1 MGESVYYKY
10 PQGSQFSSKGCPLP
24 GFVYNFLK
32 NKLQAIVHILTWLIS
47 QRLTQCSFCS
57 TISTQAASFVYTNRV
72 WSTFSALELAQYVSF
87 QNILGWRP
95 QRHAGSKCSYRL
107 ISVISVGARPA
118 SGFSICWLQFDGRTC
133 HIAKASGFSNRYC
146 DEVLGCAGKCPHR
159 KETHH
164 NMLLN
169 LIVLWAVFPRTHS
182 KSAW

>member
-1 MGESVYYKY
+1 M
-10 PQGSQFSSKGCPLP
+10 
-24 GFVYNFLK
+24 
-32 NKLQAIVHILTWLIS
+32 HILTWLICFS
-47 QRLTQCSFCS
+47 QQLTQCSFCS

-87 QNILGWRP
+87 QNVLGWRP

-133 HIAKASGFSNRYC
+133 HIAKASGFSNHYC
-146 DEVLGCAGKCPHR
+146 EEVLGCAGKCLHK
-159 KETHH
+159 KETHY

-169 LIVLWAVFPRTHS
+169 LIAF
-182 KSAW
+182 